1 MKIVKSP
8 QTIYL
13 KDLEREE
20 LELIANIKNI
30 ERMKEGK
37 KMLSISNHIH
47 MMLQLG
53 INAELKSLNLPRH
66 GIMPTEPHELLEI
79 YKSELRKIAENES

>member
-13 KDLEREE
+13 KELEREE

-30 ERMKEGK
+30 EREQDGK
-37 KMLSISNHIH
+37 KSLSISTHIH
-47 MMLQLG
+47 LILQLG
-53 INAELKSLNLPRH
+53 INAELKRLKLPRH
-66 GIMPTEPHELLEI
+66 GLMPDEPNKLLEI
-79 YKSELRKIAENES
+79 YQKELQKH

>member
-30 ERMKEGK
+30 EREREGK
-37 KMLSISNHIH
+37 KILSISNHIH
-47 MMLQLG
+47 IMLQLG
-53 INAELKSLNLPRH
+53 INAELKRLNLPRH
-66 GIMPTEPHELLEI
+66 GITPSEPNKLLEK
-79 YKSELRKIAENES
+79 YKDELKKIANDES

>member
-13 KDLEREE
+13 KELEREE

-30 ERMKEGK
+30 EREKEGK
-37 KMLSISNHIH
+37 KGMSISRHIH
-47 MMLQLG
+47 MMLQMG
-53 INAELKSLNLPRH
+53 INSELKRLNLPRH
-66 GIMPTEPHELLEI
+66 GLMPSEPNKLLEI
-79 YKSELRKIAENES
+79 YQNKLKNNLYDES

>member
-1 MKIVKSP
+1 MKLVKSP

-13 KDLEREE
+13 KELEREE

-30 ERMKEGK
+30 ERAKNGK
-37 KMLSISNHIH
+37 KSLSISTHIH

-53 INAELKSLNLPRH
+53 INAELKRLNLPRH
-66 GIMPTEPHELLEI
+66 GLVPSEPNELLN
-79 YKSELRKIAENES
+79 ELKKITAKNAK

>member
-30 ERMKEGK
+30 ERTKEGK
-37 KMLSISNHIH
+37 KILSISNHIH
-47 MMLQLG
+47 IMLQL
-53 INAELKSLNLPRH
+53 
-66 GIMPTEPHELLEI
+66 
-79 YKSELRKIAENES
+79 

>member
-30 ERMKEGK
+30 ERTKEGK
-37 KMLSISNHIH
+37 KILSISNHIH
-47 MMLQLG
+47 IMLQLG
-53 INAELKSLNLPRH
+53 INAELKRLNLPRH
-66 GIMPTEPHELLEI
+66 GITPSEPNKLLEK
-79 YKSELRKIAENES
+79 YKDELKKIANDES

>member
-30 ERMKEGK
+30 EREREGK
-37 KMLSISNHIH
+37 KSLSISNHIH
-47 MMLQLG
+47 IMLQLG
-53 INAELKSLNLPRH
+53 INAELKRLNLPRH
-66 GIMPTEPHELLEI
+66 GITPTEPNKLLEI
-79 YKSELRKIAENES
+79 YQSELKKIANNKS

>member
-30 ERMKEGK
+30 ERTKEGK
-37 KMLSISNHIH
+37 NLKH
-47 MMLQLG
+47 
-53 INAELKSLNLPRH
+53 LKSYTYHVATGNKCRAKTLKF
-66 GIMPTEPHELLEI
+66 TE
-79 YKSELRKIAENES
+79 KRNNTK

>member
-30 ERMKEGK
+30 ERTKEGK
-37 KMLSISNHIH
+37 KILSISNHIH
-47 MMLQLG
+47 IMLQLG
-53 INAELKSLNLPRH
+53 INAELNRLNLPRN
-66 GIMPTEPHELLEI
+66 GITPSEPNKLLEK
-79 YKSELRKIAENES
+79 YKDELKKIANDES

>member
-30 ERMKEGK
+30 ERTKEGK
-37 KMLSISNHIH
+37 KILSISNHIH
-47 MMLQLG
+47 IMLQLG
-53 INAELKSLNLPRH
+53 INAELKRLNLPRN
-66 GIMPTEPHELLEI
+66 GITPSEPNKLLEK
-79 YKSELRKIAENES
+79 YKDELKKIANDES

>member
-13 KDLEREE
+13 KELEREE

-30 ERMKEGK
+30 ERAQEGK
-37 KMLSISNHIH
+37 KSISISTHIH
-47 MMLQLG
+47 IMLQLG
-53 INAELKSLNLPRH
+53 INAELKRLNLPRH
-66 GIMPTEPHELLEI
+66 GLMPSEPNELLEI
-79 YKSELRKIAENES
+79 YKNGLKENLDNEN